1 MKITKLESFST
12 AVPLREKSVLA
23 RSQHTQAI
31 SVNVRLHTDEGIIG
45 YGATRTPGP
54 GLSSESHESM
64 SAILERHYGPAIL
77 GMDVLETEKIF
88 ERLKMVRTG
97 NYLAMTALDIAIYDA
112 IGKKLGVPICKLF
125 GGPVRDR
132 VELIGWIGLDDPVKM
147 ATKAAAFVKD
157 GFRTIKIKIGSP
169 DGKDVD
175 RVRLSRE
182 AIGHSTAL
190 RLDVNGAYS
199 VPEAIRVI
207 NQVAVYNLQLVEDP
221 VEDWDFGGLAR
232 LAKAVNVPL
241 GADLIIRSPQDAFRI
256 ISMNLVDFIKIKIVK
271 VGGFHNAI
279 RIISIAESAGIPVI
293 VGRGTCSN
301 IEALAELHLAASR
314 KIVSLAGEMVGP
326 LKLPDDIVTHPL
338 VVENGDGLVPTS
350 PGLGADLDQQKIKKY
365 AA

>member
-1 MKITKLESFST
+1 MRITKVECFST
-12 AVPLREKSVLA
+12 AVPLKEKSVLA

-31 SVNVRLHTDEGIIG
+31 SVNVRLHTNEGIIG
-45 YGATRTPGP
+45 HGATRTPGP

-64 SAILERHYGPAIL
+64 RAILEHHYGPAIL

-88 ERLKMVRTG
+88 EKLKMVRTG
-97 NYLAMTALDIAIYDA
+97 NHLAMTALDIAIYDA
-112 IGKKLGVPICKLF
+112 IGKKLGVPINKLF

-132 VELIGWIGLDDPVKM
+132 VELIGWIGLDEPDKM
-147 ATKAAAFVKD
+147 ANKAAAFVRD
-157 GFRTIKIKIGSP
+157 GFRTIKIKIGSH
-169 DGKDVD
+169 DGKDLD
-175 RVRLSRE
+175 RVRLTRE
-182 AIGHSTAL
+182 AIGPSTAL
-190 RLDVNGAYS
+190 RLDANGAYN

-207 NQVAVYNLQLVEDP
+207 NQVSVYNLQLVEDP
-221 VEDWDFGGLAR
+221 VEDWDLRGWAR
-232 LAKAVNVPL
+232 LAKAVDVPL
-241 GADLIIRSPQDAFRI
+241 GADLVIRSPQDAYQI
-256 ISMNLVDFIKIKIVK
+256 ISMNIVDFIKIKIVK

-350 PGLGADLDQQKIKKY
+350 PGLGADLDQQKINKY